1 MTAPVG
7 TDGAEPMTSNTGL
20 LNDTELAAASGGVT
34 SLIVKSNIVLPHIPR
49 DKDLLTPEQ
58 IAKVLAIGGG
68 FNPPIPRS

>member
-1 MTAPVG
+1 
-7 TDGAEPMTSNTGL
+7 MTSITGL
-20 LNDTELAAASGGVT
+20 LNDTELATASGGVT